1 MSHEPEGY
9 APSDAELR
17 SILGDAKTIA
27 VVGLSSNPL
36 RHSNDVSTWLQEK
49 GYRIVPVNPNETEV
63 LGERSYPSLD
73 DVPQDVAID
82 VVDVFR
88 RAEHTPEIAEQ
99 AVRRGAKVLWLQDG
113 IVNDDARRIAEDGG
127 LTVIMGVCI
136 QRTKRRLDRGFGGED
151 EPEASAAPESD
162 KEPE

>member
-1 MSHEPEGY
+1 MSDEQEGY

-17 SILGDAKTIA
+17 SILGDARTIA
-27 VVGLSSNPL
+27 VVGLSSNPEK
-36 RHSNDVSTWLQEK
+36 HSNDVAGYLQRK

-63 LGERSYPSLD
+63 LGERAYPSLD
-73 DVPQDVAID
+73 EVPEDIRID

-88 RAEHTPEIAEQ
+88 RAEHTPEVAEQ

-113 IVNDDARRIAEDGG
+113 IVNDDARRIAEDAG

-136 QRTKRRLDRGFGGED
+136 ERTNRRLERSSGT
-151 EPEASAAPESD
+151 SSS
-162 KEPE
+162 